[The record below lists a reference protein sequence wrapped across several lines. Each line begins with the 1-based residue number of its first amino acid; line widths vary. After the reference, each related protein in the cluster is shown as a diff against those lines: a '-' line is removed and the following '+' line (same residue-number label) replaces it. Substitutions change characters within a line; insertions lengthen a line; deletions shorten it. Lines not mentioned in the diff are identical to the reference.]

1 MTTTTTFKYV
11 DGGKTWTGHQIW
23 LVQDMVTKHGIG
35 EVIKTTGQKGSTWH
49 ARQPDG
55 KHTKSGFRNREA
67 AAQWLSDEAK
77 R

>member
-23 LVQDMVTKHGIG
+23 LVHELVTDEAIG
-35 EVIKTTGQKGSTWH
+35 EVIKTSGQKGSTWH

-55 KHTKSGFRNREA
+55 RHTKSGFRNREA
-67 AAQWLSDEAK
+67 AATWLSEEAK

>member
-1 MTTTTTFKYV
+1 MTTTFKYV

-23 LVQDMVTKHGIG
+23 FVHELVTDENIG
-35 EVIKTTGQKGSTWH
+35 EVIKTRGQKGSTWH

-55 KHTKSGFRNREA
+55 RRTKSGFRNREA